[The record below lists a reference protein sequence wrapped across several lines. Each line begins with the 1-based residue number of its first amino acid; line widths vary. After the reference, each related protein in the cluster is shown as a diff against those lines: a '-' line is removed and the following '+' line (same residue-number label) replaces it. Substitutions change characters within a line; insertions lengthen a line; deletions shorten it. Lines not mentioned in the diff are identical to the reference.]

1 MGHSASSHLRAIAL
15 DSLKYVS
22 TPSRSSREAYT
33 TPLLF
38 CATCS
43 HSGQQVGRPRNT
55 KLLYKYI
62 FQESKVN
69 MFSFFHIINSLR
81 LETLEKPFE
90 TTRLSFE
97 NLDYIRLSC
106 EIHPWILNI
115 SGVKRP
121 TNSESFKEIGC
132 C

>member
-43 HSGQQVGRPRNT
+43 HSGQQVGRPRNI

-69 MFSFFHIINSLR
+69 MFSFFHLINSLR

-115 SGVKRP
+115 SGVKRA